1 MPTTIESIRAKF
13 RKRKRARLPNTAGT
27 EFAIYM
33 SACYDLALKSY
44 ETKFKEEKHLKFKN
58 PERIVVSNFIVNC
71 VSALET
77 YFKNT
82 ILQNARWYNPG
93 LTSLL
98 KEKITLGEAYEMFGQ
113 EKISREYIVSHYI
126 SLQNFESISA
136 IFSKLTNTDFFKEVE
151 SFKVDW
157 DGQMLTLL
165 EELPDWRSEI
175 IQLYDVRNRYVH
187 DNVIER
193 LSKRDI
199 PIIFDRV
206 YAFQI
211 YIEEWVESKYS
222 LIQQYEARLTKTKRI
237 KNSLMAKPL
246 KGSK

>member
-13 RKRKRARLPNTAGT
+13 RKRKRVRLPSTAGT

-33 SACYDLALKSY
+33 FACYDLALKSY
-44 ETKFKEEKHLKFKN
+44 ETKFKEEKHFKFKN

-71 VSALET
+71 VSALEM

-82 ILQNARWYNPG
+82 ILQNARWHNPG

-113 EKISREYIVSHYI
+113 EKISREYIVSHYF
-126 SLQNFESISA
+126 SLQNFESISG
-136 IFSKLTNTDFFKEVE
+136 IFSKLTNSDFFKEVE
-151 SFKVDW
+151 NFKVDW
-157 DGQMLTLL
+157 NGKTLTLL
-165 EELPDWRSEI
+165 EEFPDWRSEI

-199 PIIFDRV
+199 PVIFDLV
-206 YAFQI
+206 YSFQI
-211 YIEEWVESKYS
+211 YIEDWLENRYS
-222 LIQQYEARLTKTKRI
+222 LIQQYEARLMKTKRV
-237 KNSLMAKPL
+237 KNLLMTKPP
-246 KGSK
+246 KA